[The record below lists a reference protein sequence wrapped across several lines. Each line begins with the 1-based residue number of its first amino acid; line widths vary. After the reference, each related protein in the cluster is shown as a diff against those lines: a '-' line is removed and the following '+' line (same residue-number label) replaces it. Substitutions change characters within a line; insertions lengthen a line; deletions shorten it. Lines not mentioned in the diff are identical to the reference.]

1 MASNSEP
8 EPTRNRPTPV
18 SRISERTV
26 NDVLGQLLRAKNIRW
41 KDSID
46 TEKTGVLSEEARKRP
61 DIVVNHPGGVPVVI
75 ESEFEPARSVEQDAQ
90 ARLESSLSSD
100 GRNIEQTIA
109 LKLPASIAESDQ
121 GQLSQTLESTIFK
134 YCLIQKFSKE
144 DSFAVRWPEK
154 GWIEGNID
162 DFAGFIEQT
171 ALSESIIGQ
180 GMKVL
185 ELRISQATYIVRN
198 YSDSSADTN
207 REISNLL
214 NQKDG
219 EQTTRMA
226 MAIIANAISFHN
238 TIAKL
243 HKVKPIDEIKDTF
256 GKFCR
261 TRLYEEWDYI
271 LREINY
277 WPIFKIAS
285 ELLLSMQPRIGHEV
299 FDRLANAALELESIG
314 ATSQHDLSGRMFQR
328 LITDRKFLA
337 TFYTRPSSSAL
348 LAELAISRMKVDW
361 SKSEEISK
369 LRIADF
375 ACGTGA
381 LLNAA
386 YSSVLSRHRRTGG
399 DDSKIHTQMIENTIV
414 GTDIMPAATHL
425 TASILSS
432 THPSVPFKN
441 TKIVTLPYGKNPD
454 LSGEPIEIGSLDLI
468 KDEEVFSLFKTGQER
483 LAGTKSG
490 DKGYVHLPHKSFDL
504 VIMNPPF
511 TRTTGHEGNAVGIPV
526 PAFAGFRTSHDEQRL
541 MSKKLSGFRVPKSAG
556 HGNAGL
562 ASNFIDIAEC
572 KVRENGIVA
581 LVLPATFASGNSWS
595 AARNL
600 FERRYRD
607 IVVVSIATT
616 GSTERAFSADT
627 GMAEVLVIA
636 TRNSSES
643 LQKPL
648 VTYVNLERRPSSI
661 TEASEMARAIT
672 RVDPQL
678 EKGILK
684 IGSDLEIGQFIRN
697 SSGFNGYAGIKDND
711 VALTAFNLYQNQLT
725 LPRYLDSLD
734 IPLTSLGE
742 LGERG
747 LYSLDINGTETVGSG
762 FQRGPFDIEEI
773 TEGGATKFPI
783 LWAHESSKETKLIVK
798 PDRRGEVRNGQ
809 DEHAVNLW
817 NKYAGRLSFN
827 RDFGLSSQPLSA
839 CFSSV
844 TVISGQAWQGFKCH
858 ESSHEIP
865 ILLFANTTIGLISY
879 WWKGTRQQSGRAR
892 LPIKSLPSMIT
903 VDPRRFS
910 GDQLACAEKIF
921 ERFSKLDLLPANE
934 AYCDK
939 VRQNLD
945 EVVFIDM
952 LGQKKEILDSLSLLR
967 RKWCSEP
974 SVHGGKK
981 TRPSDNGRLV

>member
-1 MASNSEP
+1 MEVHEKGFAGQEDGCLHRRNSALMLNRCLARLIRS
-8 EPTRNRPTPV
+8 RNIQCT
-18 SRISERTV
+18 
-26 NDVLGQLLRAKNIRW
+26 
-41 KDSID
+41 DSID
-46 TEKTGVLSEEARKRP
+46 TEKTGIQSGEARKDP
-61 DIVVNHPGGVPVVI
+61 SVVVNHPGGVAVVI
-75 ESEFEPARSVEQDAQ
+75 ESELDPATTVEQRALS
-90 ARLESSLSSD
+90 RLGKSLAVG

-109 LKLPASIAESDQ
+109 LRLPLSLVEANL
-121 GQLSQTLESTIFK
+121 GQIHQILKNTKFR
-134 YCLIQKFSKE
+134 YCLFQRYSSHDTADF
-144 DSFAVRWPEK
+144 RWPKK
-154 GWIEGNID
+154 GWIEGTID

-171 ALSESIIGQ
+171 ALSESIISQ

-198 YSDSSADTN
+198 YSDPLSDTN
-207 REISNLL
+207 REISTLL
-214 NQKDG
+214 KQNDG

-238 TIAKL
+238 TIAKV
-243 HKVKPIDEIKDTF
+243 HKVKPIEEIKDAF

-285 ELLLSMQPRIGHEV
+285 ELLLAMQPRISHEV
-299 FDRLANAALELESIG
+299 FDRLANAALELEKIG
-314 ATSQHDLSGRMFQR
+314 ATSQHDLTGRMFQR

-348 LAELAISRMKVDW
+348 LAELAISRMQVDW

-399 DDSKIHTQMIENTIV
+399 DDSKIHSQMIENTIV

-432 THPSVPFKN
+432 THPAVPFKN
-441 TKIVTLPYGKNPD
+441 TKIITLPYGKNPD
-454 LSGEPIEIGSLDLI
+454 LTGEPVEIGSLDLI

-483 LAGTKSG
+483 IVGTESRN
-490 DKGYVHLPHKSFDL
+490 KGYVPLPHRSFDL

-511 TRTTGHEGNAVGIPV
+511 TRPTGHEGNAKGIPV
-526 PAFAGFRTSHDEQRL
+526 PAFAGFSTSDEEQRQ
-541 MSKKLSGFRVPKSAG
+541 MSKKLSSFRLPDSAG

-572 KVRENGIVA
+572 KVKEDGVVA

-595 AARNL
+595 AARKL
-600 FERRYRD
+600 FERNYND
-607 IVVVSIATT
+607 ILVVSIANT

-627 GMAEVLVIA
+627 GLAEVLVIA
-636 TRNSSES
+636 SRSADES
-643 LQKPL
+643 VDKPS
-648 VTYVNLERRPSSI
+648 VTYVNLDSRPASI
-661 TEASEMARAIT
+661 LEASVMAQSISEIEPHIDHGALK
-672 RVDPQL
+672 VGNEL
-678 EKGILK
+678 EV
-684 IGSDLEIGQFIRN
+684 GQYIR
-697 SSGFNGYAGIKDND
+697 SRSGFNGYAGIRDNN
-711 VALTAFNLYQNQLT
+711 VARTAADLYEGTLT
-725 LPRYLDSLD
+725 LPRFLDRID
-734 IPLTSLGE
+734 VPLTTLAE

-747 LYSLDINGTETVGSG
+747 LYSLDINGTEIVGSG
-762 FQRGPFDIEEI
+762 FQRGSFDVERIPENRSI
-773 TEGGATKFPI
+773 GFPM
-783 LWAHESSKETKLIVK
+783 LWAHQTAKETKLIVK
-798 PDRRGEVRNGQ
+798 PDRRGIVRHGQ
-809 DEHAVNLW
+809 HERATQLW

-827 RDFGLSSQPLSA
+827 RDFRLNSQQLSA
-839 CFSSV
+839 CFSST
-844 TVISGQAWQGFKCH
+844 TVLSGQAWQGFKCH

-903 VDPRRFS
+903 VDPRRLS

-934 AYCDK
+934 AYRDE

-952 LGQKKEILDSLSLLR
+952 LGQKKEFLDSLSLLR

-981 TRPSDNGRLV
+981 KNPSCAT

>member
-1 MASNSEP
+1 MEVHTKGFAGHEDECLHGRNSAL
-8 EPTRNRPTPV
+8 TVDRCLAKLIRSRNV
-18 SRISERTV
+18 HWS
-26 NDVLGQLLRAKNIRW
+26 
-41 KDSID
+41 DSID
-46 TEKTGVLSEEARKRP
+46 TEKTDILSGEARK
-61 DIVVNHPGGVPVVI
+61 DLGIVVNHPGGVPVLI
-75 ESEFEPARSVEQDAQ
+75 ESEFDPARTVEQR
-90 ARLESSLSSD
+90 ARSRLGKSLVEG

-109 LKLPASIAESDQ
+109 LRLP
-121 GQLSQTLESTIFK
+121 LSLIEANLGRIHQILENTKFR
-134 YCLIQKFSKE
+134 YCLFQRYSGQDMPDF
-144 DSFAVRWPEK
+144 RWPEK
-154 GWIEGNID
+154 GWIEGKID
-162 DFAGFIEQT
+162 EFVGFIEQT
-171 ALSESIIGQ
+171 ALSESIITQ

-198 YSDSSADTN
+198 YSASSADTN
-207 REISNLL
+207 REISTLL

-226 MAIIANAISFHN
+226 MAILANAISFHN

-285 ELLLSMQPRIGHEV
+285 ELLLSMQAKIGHEV
-299 FDRLANAALELESIG
+299 FDRLANAAIELEKIG

-337 TFYTRPSSSAL
+337 TFYTLPSSSAL
-348 LAELAISRMKVDW
+348 LAELAISRLKVDW
-361 SKSEEISK
+361 SKAEEISK

-399 DDSKIHTQMIENTIV
+399 DDSKIHAQMIENTIV

-441 TKIVTLPYGKNPD
+441 TKIITLPYGKNPD

-483 LAGTKSG
+483 LAGTESG
-490 DKGYVHLPHKSFDL
+490 DKGCVPLPHKSFDL

-511 TRTTGHEGNAVGIPV
+511 TRPTGHEGKAKGIPV
-526 PAFAGFRTSHDEQRL
+526 PAFAGFSTSDEEQRQ
-541 MSKKLSGFRVPKSAG
+541 MSKKLSRFRLPDSAG

-572 KVRENGIVA
+572 KVKEDGVVA

-595 AARNL
+595 AARKL
-600 FERRYRD
+600 FERHYKD
-607 IVVVSIATT
+607 ILVVSIANTGTT
-616 GSTERAFSADT
+616 QRAFSADT
-627 GMAEVLVIA
+627 GLAEVLVIA
-636 TRNSSES
+636 SRMSDES
-643 LQKPL
+643 ADKPS
-648 VTYVNLERRPSSI
+648 VTYVNLDSRPASI
-661 TEASEMARAIT
+661 LEAGVIAQSISEIEPHLDQEALKVGNELEVGQYIRSRA
-672 RVDPQL
+672 
-678 EKGILK
+678 
-684 IGSDLEIGQFIRN
+684 
-697 SSGFNGYAGIKDND
+697 GFNGYAGIRDNN
-711 VALTAFNLYQNQLT
+711 VARTASDLYEDRLT
-725 LPRYLDSLD
+725 LPRFLDRID
-734 IPLTSLGE
+734 IPLTTLGE

-747 LYSLDINGTETVGSG
+747 LYSLDINGTEIVGSG
-762 FQRGPFDIEEI
+762 FQRGPFDVERVPDNRAI
-773 TEGGATKFPI
+773 GFPM
-783 LWAHESSKETKLIVK
+783 LWAHKTTKETKLIVE
-798 PDRRGEVRNGQ
+798 PDRRGTVRHGQ
-809 DEHAVNLW
+809 HERATNLW

-827 RDFGLSSQPLSA
+827 RDFRLNSQPLSA
-839 CFSSV
+839 CFSSI
-844 TVISGQAWQGFKCH
+844 TVLSGQAWQGFRCL

-903 VDPRRFS
+903 IDPRRFS
-910 GDQLACAEKIF
+910 RDQLACAEKIF

-934 AYCDK
+934 AYCDE
-939 VRQNLD
+939 VRQSLD
-945 EVVFIDM
+945 EAVLIEL
-952 LGQKKEILDSLSLLR
+952 LGLDENILDSLALIR
-967 RKWCSEP
+967 KKWCSEP

-981 TRPSDNGRLV
+981 TKPSFAA